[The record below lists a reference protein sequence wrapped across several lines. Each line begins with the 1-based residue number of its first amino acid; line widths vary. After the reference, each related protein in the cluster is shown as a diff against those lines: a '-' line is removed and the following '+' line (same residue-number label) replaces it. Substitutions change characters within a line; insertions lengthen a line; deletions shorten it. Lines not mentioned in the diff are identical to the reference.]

1 MDDLDLI
8 ILSAFDMDDL
18 YHHEEL
24 RNSIISLLK
33 PTSDKLRKT
42 RDLLDSADLPK
53 SVHHHIEIRI
63 EMIADT
69 MPHL

>member
-33 PTSDKLRKT
+33 PTPDKLKKT
-42 RDLLDSADLPK
+42 RDLLDLADLPK
-53 SVHHHIEIRI
+53 AVHHHIEIRI

-69 MPHL
+69 KLLP